1 MDRTPSTPDDWEDH
15 WSRLGDAAE
24 SNPAQ
29 AFRFHLVRRYLADL
43 GQGSRLLDLGCGT
56 GGLLEYL
63 DSEDLNF
70 DATGLELSAAGVAR
84 ATERLPDARFIQCD
98 LLAPEPPDLEL
109 LGWAEQATCSEVL
122 EHLDNPKLFLERARP
137 LLRPGARLVVTVP
150 AGPMSAYD
158 HYIGHRRHYDPMSL
172 RLLLESAGFEVESVF
187 GHGLPFFNLYR
198 LTVIARGER
207 LVRDA
212 DLGEKDLGAIARL
225 AMRTFDL
232 LLRLPMVR
240 SRLGWQLVG
249 VCHAPA

>member
-43 GQGSRLLDLGCGT
+43 GQGSRLLDLRCGT

-63 DSEDLNF
+63 GSDDLNF

-137 LLRPGARLVVTVP
+137 LLRPGARLVATVP

>member
-1 MDRTPSTPDDWEDH
+1 
-15 WSRLGDAAE
+15 
-24 SNPAQ
+24 
-29 AFRFHLVRRYLADL
+29 
-43 GQGSRLLDLGCGT
+43 
-56 GGLLEYL
+56 
-63 DSEDLNF
+63 
-70 DATGLELSAAGVAR
+70 
-84 ATERLPDARFIQCD
+84 
-98 LLAPEPPDLEL
+98 
-109 LGWAEQATCSEVL
+109 
-122 EHLDNPKLFLERARP
+122 
-137 LLRPGARLVVTVP
+137 
-150 AGPMSAYD
+150 MSAYD

-225 AMRTFDL
+225 AMRTFGL

>member
-1 MDRTPSTPDDWEDH
+1 MTGRTTGRVSKN
-15 WSRLGDAAE
+15 AAE
-24 SNPAQ
+24 SDPAQ

-63 DSEDLNF
+63 GSEDLNF
-70 DATGLELSAAGVAR
+70 DATGLKLSAAGVAR

-109 LGWAEQATCSEVL
+109 LGWADQATCSEVL

-137 LLRPGARLVVTVP
+137 LLRPGAPGWSSRCPRDPRRPT
-150 AGPMSAYD
+150 D
-158 HYIGHRRHYDPMSL
+158 NYIGHRRHYEPMSL

-198 LTVIARGER
+198 LTVIARG
-207 LVRDA
+207 
-212 DLGEKDLGAIARL
+212 K
-225 AMRTFDL
+225 
-232 LLRLPMVR
+232 
-240 SRLGWQLVG
+240 
-249 VCHAPA
+249 

>member
-249 VCHAPA
+249 VCHAPV

>member
-1 MDRTPSTPDDWEDH
+1 MERTPSTPDDWEDH

-63 DSEDLNF
+63 GSEDLNF

>member
-43 GQGSRLLDLGCGT
+43 GQGSRLLDLRCGT

-63 DSEDLNF
+63 GSDDLNF

-137 LLRPGARLVVTVP
+137 LLRPGAPGWSSRCPRDPCRPTTTT
-150 AGPMSAYD
+150 SA
-158 HYIGHRRHYDPMSL
+158 IAATTNRCRSGCCSSL
-172 RLLLESAGFEVESVF
+172 RALRSSPSSATACRSSTF
-187 GHGLPFFNLYR
+187 
-198 LTVIARGER
+198 IA
-207 LVRDA
+207 
-212 DLGEKDLGAIARL
+212 
-225 AMRTFDL
+225 
-232 LLRLPMVR
+232 
-240 SRLGWQLVG
+240 
-249 VCHAPA
+249 

>member
-29 AFRFHLVRRYLADL
+29 VFRFHLIRRHLADL
-43 GQGSRLLDLGCGT
+43 GPGSRLLDLGCGT

-63 DSEDLNF
+63 GSVGTDF
-70 DATGLELSAAGVAR
+70 DATGLELSAVGVAR
-84 ATERLPDARFIQCD
+84 AAERLPDARFIQCD
-98 LLAPEPPDLEL
+98 LLAPESPDLEL
-109 LGWAEQATCSEVL
+109 TGWAEQATCSEVL
-122 EHLDNPKLFLERARP
+122 EHLDDPKLFLERARP

-158 HYIGHRRHYDPMSL
+158 HHIGHRRHYDPKSL
-172 RLLLESAGFEVESVF
+172 RLLLESAGFEVESVS

-207 LVRDA
+207 LVSDA
-212 DLGEKDLGAIARL
+212 DLGEQNLGAVARL
-225 AMRTFDL
+225 AMRAFGL
-232 LLRLPMVR
+232 LLRLPMAR

>member
-1 MDRTPSTPDDWEDH
+1 M
-15 WSRLGDAAE
+15 
-24 SNPAQ
+24 
-29 AFRFHLVRRYLADL
+29 
-43 GQGSRLLDLGCGT
+43 
-56 GGLLEYL
+56 
-63 DSEDLNF
+63 
-70 DATGLELSAAGVAR
+70 
-84 ATERLPDARFIQCD
+84 
-98 LLAPEPPDLEL
+98 
-109 LGWAEQATCSEVL
+109 L

-198 LTVIARGER
+198 LTVIARGKR

>member
-63 DSEDLNF
+63 GSEDLNF

>member
-63 DSEDLNF
+63 GSGDLNF

-122 EHLDNPKLFLERARP
+122 EHLNNPKLFLERARP

-225 AMRTFDL
+225 AMRTFGL

>member
-63 DSEDLNF
+63 GSGDLNF

-122 EHLDNPKLFLERARP
+122 EHLNNPKLFLERARP

>member
-1 MDRTPSTPDDWEDH
+1 MTGRTTGRVSKN
-15 WSRLGDAAE
+15 AAE
-24 SNPAQ
+24 SDPAQ